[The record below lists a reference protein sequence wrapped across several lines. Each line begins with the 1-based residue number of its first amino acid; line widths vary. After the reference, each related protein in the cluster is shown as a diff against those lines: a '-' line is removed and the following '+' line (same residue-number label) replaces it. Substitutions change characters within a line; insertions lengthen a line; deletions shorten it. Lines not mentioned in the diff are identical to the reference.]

1 MVLYQITLV
10 FSAQLIFVI
19 FLDYMPPNYCNEDDF
34 CYKLKSKCLTD
45 YDLNAEN
52 LCSNNQT
59 QETCIQEK
67 KNLYFHSAQFEY
79 QQDCTGLR
87 AFPLSSVP
95 FIGTLLGNILLGFLA
110 DKYGRR
116 RIYLLS
122 ILFGIPCLVL
132 SAAIKTIFW
141 FYFFRFLTGIA
152 ISGTLT
158 VGYTY
163 AIEMMSPKRRLRLFA
178 LANWPNARIIQTGIA
193 YLVQEWTLTT
203 YISASIACLSLPLF
217 WYLPESPIWYFYIG
231 LAVYITDLNGAD
243 MTRNLYL
250 GQFLAGLVLSI
261 AQFIIGMTEPCLT
274 RMGRRVLFLISQ
286 IIAILC
292 YIIIILCL
300 YLDWKTSFIYPSA
313 YILAYASQ
321 SICLEAAYLS
331 LVELM
336 PTDVRATV
344 GSMANIC
351 MKIGTLLATWTQPLK
366 FVYEPSL
373 FFINLVICII
383 GMILVFFCLE
393 ESREA
398 DMKMVGQKP
407 IVYGNE
413 EDSIAPGSWDSSG
426 LTKTPEILETR
437 TTPEVISEDPPPK
450 APKTSD
456 PPIESK
462 IGDEEKKKE
471 SPIAKKPKVIVP
483 KLPEIP
489 VRTQLENEKGTS
501 DDSVIIMEKTQE
513 ESVKVP
519 RSLPKLIEET
529 KEITKE
535 TTIDMTKD
543 TTKDFTNT
551 TKDGTETVDD
561 DKRHVFTNLTK
572 SEQQRRRKKL
582 QKRSSAN
589 PISVYDNLSDP
600 E

>member
-178 LANWPNARIIQTGIA
+178 LANW
-193 YLVQEWTLTT
+193 
-203 YISASIACLSLPLF
+203 
-217 WYLPESPIWYFYIG
+217 
-231 LAVYITDLNGAD
+231 
-243 MTRNLYL
+243 
-250 GQFLAGLVLSI
+250 
-261 AQFIIGMTEPCLT
+261 IIGMTEPCLT